1 MERLSASGHPI
12 DMASLT
18 RSKMNVPSVFKDIVI
33 HAMLGPRSLVAGAR
47 LGTAPCNSFLDSITV
62 CDGLHSCISTGRIQV
77 VADIKELSGTS
88 VLLKDGRCLEGIDAV
103 IYSTG
108 FETSFPFL
116 EDPNIYSGDLY
127 KAVFPVD
134 RPGSM
139 AFLGCIR
146 VRGAVIPIV
155 ELQARWA
162 AGVFSG
168 RCKLPGSERMIM
180 EDVQKRYT
188 DVAKLSKPR
197 HAAITVSTTVFL
209 LKCHVTCLSVVPL
222 Y

>member
-1 MERLSASGHPI
+1 MERLSASGYPI

-18 RSKMNVPSVFKDIVI
+18 RAKMNVPSVFKDIVI
-33 HAMLGPRSLVAGAR
+33 RAMLGSRSLVAGAR
-47 LGTAPCNSFLDSITV
+47 LGTAPCNSFLDSSITA

-77 VADIKELSGTS
+77 VVDIKELSGTS

-108 FETSFPFL
+108 FETSFQFL

-127 KAVFPVD
+127 KTVFPVD

-139 AFLGCIR
+139 AFLGYIR

-168 RCKLPGSERMIM
+168 RCKLPGSERMR

-197 HAAITVSTTVFL
+197 QAAITVSTTLFL

-222 Y
+222 C